1 MKKEKLPITY
11 LTDFTSNGWSTIGNL
26 KADKEAIVAS
36 YSGTSKIEE
45 VIQDLIDAY
54 TIAVAQMTTI
64 ASSKEY
70 LDSPENI
77 KENLKTK
84 ALSEDLNINIT
95 ISEDNKDNFDD
106 DIFEID
112 LSEPEIDANENEL
125 INTPLEPIILD
136 DDFGY
141 DEEDIE
147 EGEREPL
154 LPNDDDY
161 IDFSVDDD
169 VVSGDSVAT
178 VGTECAEGED
188 EFNDDL
194 ICDFDEPDLAK
205 SKLTDKDLEDYY
217 KY

>member
-26 KADKEAIVAS
+26 KADKEAIAAS

-84 ALSEDLNINIT
+84 TLSEDLNVNIT
-95 ISEDNKDNFDD
+95 ISDDNKDD

-112 LSEPEIDANENEL
+112 LSEPEIGANENEL
-125 INTPLEPIILD
+125 MNTPLEPIILD
-136 DDFGY
+136 NDFGY

-147 EGEREPL
+147 EVEREPL
-154 LPNDDDY
+154 LPDDDDY

-169 VVSGDSVAT
+169 VVSGDAVVT
-178 VGTECAEGED
+178 VGNECTECED

-205 SKLTDKDLEDYY
+205 PKLTDKDLEDYF

>member
-11 LTDFTSNGWSTIGNL
+11 LTDFTSNGWSIIGNL
-26 KADKEAIVAS
+26 KADKEAIAAS

-54 TIAVAQMTTI
+54 TIAVAQITAI

-84 ALSEDLNINIT
+84 ALSEDLNVNIT

-106 DIFEID
+106 NIFEID
-112 LSEPEIDANENEL
+112 LSEPEIDTNENEL

-147 EGEREPL
+147 EVEKEPL
-154 LPNDDDY
+154 LPDDDDY

-169 VVSGDSVAT
+169 VVSGDTAAPVDN
-178 VGTECAEGED
+178 ECAECED
-188 EFNDDL
+188 EFNDGM
-194 ICDFDEPDLAK
+194 ICDFAEPDLTK
-205 SKLTDKDLEDYY
+205 PKLTDKDFEDYY